1 MLVSILLVAHVL
13 MAIVMVVI
21 ILLQQGPGAN
31 AGAAFGSGASGTV
44 FGSRGSGSFL
54 SRMTA
59 VLAALFMLNS
69 ASLAWIAAREGGEA
83 ESALEHIQPV
93 PEIEDEEMDQ
103 PLVPEEEL
111 EDDPDEE
118 EDEDDPE
125 IPPPDG
131 R

>member
-1 MLVSILLVAHVL
+1 MLISILLVAHVL
-13 MAIVMVVI
+13 MAIVMVAI

-69 ASLAWIAAREGGEA
+69 ASLAWIAAREGGEP

-93 PEIEDEEMDQ
+93 PEIEDEEMEQ
-103 PLVPEEEL
+103 PLPMEELPEEAA
-111 EDDPDEE
+111 EE
-118 EDEDDPE
+118 EEEDPE

-131 R
+131 P

>member
-1 MLVSILLVAHVL
+1 MVISFLLVAHVL

-69 ASLAWIAAREGGEA
+69 ASLAWIAARDGGEPG
-83 ESALEHIQPV
+83 SALERIQPV
-93 PEIEDEEMDQ
+93 PQIEEEEMELQFPDEDEDAEEDEEA
-103 PLVPEEEL
+103 
-111 EDDPDEE
+111 PD
-118 EDEDDPE
+118 

-131 R
+131 L